1 MKMGK
6 LISRKLFL
14 ETEDSQRDPPGMLP
28 VTDTAT
34 TIRTDQALSHPT
46 ADKTVSWFQLG

>member
-14 ETEDSQRDPPGMLP
+14 ETEDSQRDLPGTLP

-34 TIRTDQALSHPT
+34 IVAPSHI
-46 ADKTVSWFQLG
+46 KNSLHFEKELV